1 MKKKQAFTMIE
12 LIIVIVVLGILGK
25 YGVEF
30 MAQAYRNYINQHLMS
45 KLQGSSSIAAEF
57 IASRLKYRI
66 RDSIIIRRR
75 SNFSDFR
82 SLEGYDGTGS
92 YDILEWV
99 AYDGDSFRS
108 GLWSGIIDQMYAHS
122 TSPAPDDI
130 YTPGTDTS
138 AVNSYIQTLSNN
150 ATTIADAAIYIK
162 NFEND
167 IQTGYGWDG
176 NAITDQNRT
185 MHPITNDTNV
195 SKFKSS
201 ISGVTLSVVNEN
213 IRDDSR
219 YYLSWTAY
227 AVVLNTSTSELWF
240 YYDYQP
246 WNGEK
251 YSDATTKKKLI
262 MSNVDTF
269 KMIQINEIIK
279 LQVCTTSD
287 INFTT
292 IDGDKFAICSEK
304 IVY

>member
-1 MKKKQAFTMIE
+1 MKRKQAFTMIE
-12 LIIVIVVLGILGK
+12 LIIVIVIMGVLAK
-25 YGVEF
+25 YGVDF
-30 MAQAYRNYINQHLMS
+30 MAQAYRNYINQHLMA
-45 KLQGSSSIAAEF
+45 KLQSSSSIAAEF
-57 IASRLKYRI
+57 IASRLKDRV
-66 RDSIIIRRR
+66 RDSIIIRK
-75 SNFSDFR
+75 SSDFDDFR
-82 SLEGYDGTGS
+82 SLEGYDGNGS

-99 AYDGDSFRS
+99 EYDIDSFRA
-108 GLWSGIIDQMYAHS
+108 GAWSGIIDQMYAHS
-122 TSPAPDDI
+122 TSPAPDDV

-138 AVNSYIQTLSNN
+138 IINNYIQTLSNN
-150 ATTIADAAIYIK
+150 ATTISDAAIYVKNSVNDIK
-162 NFEND
+162 N
-167 IQTGYGWDG
+167 GYGWDG

-201 ISGVTLSVVNEN
+201 ISGVTLSAVNEN

-227 AVVLNTSTSELWF
+227 AVVLDTSTSELWF

-251 YSDATTKKKLI
+251 YSDSTTKKKLI
-262 MSNVDTF
+262 MRNVDTF
-269 KMIQINEIIK
+269 KMIQVNEIIK
-279 LQVCTTSD
+279 LQVCATSD

-292 IDGDKFAICSEK
+292 IDGDKFAICTEK